1 MPSLLYTA
9 LFEALGAVALWTMVT
24 DIRAGST
31 TNRGMTINVRE
42 NPGGF
47 YLVMFAKGAFA
58 CFAAATL
65 LHTLGLIGDPVA
77 WVHETFPFLKVR

>member
-31 TNRGMTINVRE
+31 TNRGMTIDAKE

-47 YLVMFAKGAFA
+47 YLVMFAKGALA
-58 CFAAATL
+58 CFAATTL
-65 LHTLGLIGDPVA
+65 LHSLGLIGDPVT
-77 WVHETFPFLKVR
+77 WIHETFPFLNVR

>member
-1 MPSLLYTA
+1 MLYTA
-9 LFEALGAVALWTMVT
+9 LFEAFGVVALWTMVT

-31 TNRGMTINVRE
+31 TNRGTTIDARE

-58 CFAAATL
+58 CFAAAML
-65 LHTLGLIGDPVA
+65 LHSLGLIGDPVT
-77 WVHETFPFLKVR
+77 WIHQTFPFLKVR